1 MAQTFEDITRDVVD
15 RYLQN
20 ILFIDDNAYSNK
32 KENAF
37 DANEISSV
45 FAQKGK
51 LYTIYA
57 PSSTKDLENCAP
69 LIAKSDV
76 VVLDWYLNIEYE
88 QQIADAEADVEVEE
102 PRGIYTMGLIKNIVE
117 DATEKKLKL
126 IIVYTGDGAKLY
138 DITKNIHE
146 AIATD
151 ANYTI
156 DEKSCQVSSA
166 NVTILV
172 RAKDNGEK
180 DQLKYNQDLQSKIVK
195 YEDLPDFITAE
206 FARFVGGL
214 LPNFAMSTI
223 ASIRNN
229 TSNIIGVFSKDIDP
243 AFLGHYVS
251 ISDCDDAII
260 MLSEIFGSAIT
271 DLIDSSNFDIKTW
284 IDTWLIQKFKKTF
297 ETTIGNNTIKISGTN
312 LKNIVNSSESDFKTK
327 LKKEYNNIK
336 GNEDDLK
343 KDATRLFKIRGKKP
357 NYKLAR
363 LIQHSNLF
371 LPAKAPRLTTG
382 TIVKYKRVNCWKF
395 LLCIQQSCDSVRI
408 GIDGKEK
415 KRIFLFLPLLIRG
428 KGEAVVVEEN
438 KHLFVADKSYSI
450 ELHEFSPRE
459 KTDAQILAVSRN
471 GQYVFTDTKKE
482 QYIWVAELKKMFAQH
497 VVSAYASKLSR
508 VGVDNSEWIR
518 LVGKKK

>member
-88 QQIADAEADVEVEE
+88 QQIADAEADVEAEE
-102 PRGIYTMGLIKNIVE
+102 PRGIYTMELIKNIVE

-251 ISDCDDAII
+251 IPDCNDAIP

-271 DLIDSSNFDIKTW
+271 DLINSENFNLKTW
-284 IDTWLIQKFKKTF
+284 IDTWLTQNYKQPLSTKIGKKDV
-297 ETTIGNNTIKISGTN
+297 EVKESDIR
-312 LKNIVNSSESDFKTK
+312 NIVNFSESKFKDK
-327 LKKEYNNIK
+327 LKAAGFNIS
-336 GNEDDLK
+336 GSDDDLK
-343 KDATRLFKIRGKKP
+343 KDATKLFILQSDTP
-357 NYKLAR
+357 NYKLAK

-371 LPAKAPRLTTG
+371 SPSNAPRLTTG
-382 TIVKYKRVNCWKF
+382 TIVKYKKSTNWNY
-395 LLCIQQSCDSVRI
+395 LLCIQQRCDSVRI
-408 GIDGKEK
+408 PKEG
-415 KRIFLFLPLLIRG
+415 RTFLFLPLTQDKTSTAIVV
-428 KGEAVVVEEN
+428 GESD
-438 KHLFVADKSYSI
+438 HMFVKNESHSI
-450 ELHEFSPRE
+450 ELHEFVPNNDNE
-459 KTDAQILAVSRN
+459 PIIAKQYKQIGYAFKDKIDKY
-471 GQYVFTDTKKE
+471 YV
-482 QYIWVAELKKMFAQH
+482 WVAELKEMFAQH
-497 VVSAYASKLSR
+497 IVSAYTSQLSR
-508 VGVDNSEWIR
+508 VGIDNSEWIR
-518 LVGKKK
+518 LVGK